1 MDVRPID
8 ANALNERFEEFKNHP
23 QNTLKDIVF
32 LDGAMS
38 VVDVAPT
45 LDLAP
50 VVHGEWVEEIEP
62 NVITAS
68 GRDVHLWRCSD
79 CGFTWANK
87 HDVLHYFKHCPNCGT
102 KMDGGQRND

>member
-8 ANALNERFEEFKNHP
+8 ANALLEIIEAKGKEYGVTVSNRCTFRDI
-23 QNTLKDIVF
+23 LKH
-32 LDGAMS
+32 
-38 VVDVAPT
+38 APT
-45 LDLAP
+45 IDYAP
-50 VVHGEWVEEIEP
+50 VMHGEWVEEIEP

-68 GRDVHLWRCSD
+68 GRDVHLWRCSS

-102 KMDGGQRND
+102 KMERMVEHVSD

>member
-1 MDVRPID
+1 MDIRPID
-8 ANALNERFEEFKNHP
+8 ANALFDALRDNEFQTFCP
-23 QNTLKDIVF
+23 
-32 LDGAMS
+32 LDE
-38 VVDVAPT
+38 VDEVIAAAPT
-45 LDLAP
+45 IDYAP
-50 VVHGEWVEEIEP
+50 VVHGEWIEEIEP

-102 KMDGGQRND
+102 KMERMVEHVSD

>member
-1 MDVRPID
+1 MRPID
-8 ANALNERFEEFKNHP
+8 ADALNERFEEFKNHP

-50 VVHGEWVEEIEP
+50 VVHGEWLPLEEPQWNCFGLVTI
-62 NVITAS
+62 
-68 GRDVHLWRCSD
+68 GFRCSE
-79 CGFTWANK
+79 CGREVPYNNEP
-87 HDVLHYFKHCPNCGT
+87 YCHCGA
-102 KMDGGQRND
+102 KMDGGKENG